1 MDLELIYDK
10 IYRFA
15 YFRLRSRELAEDI
28 TQETF
33 LRHIEKCGSMVNC
46 DMRYL
51 YTIAKNLCIDEFRR
65 IKEDPIP
72 EGYEEAVE
80 FPENKIL
87 TALVMRKA
95 LARLDMESQELLL
108 LRHANEE
115 SVATISKLY
124 KCSRFAMYRKLDK
137 AEKKLKGALEE
148 MKDE

>member
-1 MDLELIYDK
+1 MDPELIYDK

-33 LRHIEKCGSMVNC
+33 LRHIEKYGSRTNC

-72 EGYEEAVE
+72 EGYEEAAD
-80 FPENKIL
+80 FPEDKIL
-87 TALVMRKA
+87 NALVMRKA
-95 LARLDMESQELLL
+95 LSRLDTESQELLL
-108 LRHANEE
+108 LRHVNEE

-124 KCSRFAMYRKLDK
+124 GCSRFAMYRKLDK
-137 AEKKLKGALEE
+137 AEKQLKAVLEDL
-148 MKDE
+148 K